1 MSDVFGRS
9 IALFAIAGCFAC
21 TPHIEPSSQTGSISA
36 PAEPGPE
43 TPALNLAMIESI
55 ESRIVMPQCDE
66 ETARFDDACGAPL
79 ASYVRYYAATHT
91 QNTRRI
97 DAVFLFGP
105 RSSLD
110 EARFEAYRVSGSDSV
125 YLLPGSALLP
135 LVMDGG
141 CAIVTASFYLDERAW
156 SSMSNPGQNLA
167 LPSIVAACNGYA

>member
-9 IALFAIAGCFAC
+9 TALFALAGRFAC

-36 PAEPGPE
+36 PDESGPE
-43 TPALNLAMIESI
+43 SPVLDLAMIESI

-66 ETARFDDACGAPL
+66 ETAHFDDACGVPL
-79 ASYVRYYAATHT
+79 ASYERYYAATHT
-91 QNTRRI
+91 QATRRI
-97 DAVFLFGP
+97 DAVFLLGP

-110 EARFEAYRVSGSDSV
+110 EDRFEAYRVSGADSV
-125 YLLPGSALLP
+125 YLLPESALLP

-156 SSMSNPGQNLA
+156 SSMANPGQDLA